1 MKQEKQPDLCKLIPN
16 KPALKISVE
25 TPNST
30 SALPINPS
38 FPKSHPSKKTTEKII
53 QITPKYHNNCEE
65 ITKFVGVAQAKL
77 KMQISIN
84 DLKTSLETRILNLQI
99 QQDENDRLQFK
110 YQEVETAI
118 VRQRCENVKIKKD
131 IDVYTN
137 KIYQDDLEVQQLD
150 TFEEILESRNWESPA
165 NNIRKH
171 ETTAE
176 DELISGGNEC
186 SKSLHP
192 DSVKRSKMPSSSA
205 RNDRFSHSSKAFQRE
220 HTSHKQR
227 NPKQAGDVRGRI
239 SHHDSHQ
246 VILNLNQEI
255 KKLEEPDQIV
265 LKLQES
271 IEFFQFKVVEKV
283 LEQKRQNLSSFKS
296 NPQQQEAKSLTRN
309 FDFESIRE
317 TGANDGKT
325 INQPLVGTKL
335 NPGFDTHRPSIRR
348 MFGNHTGPQN
358 RKSYHRISGLE
369 LEEHLDVYKN
379 TTRKDR
385 PNFSS
390 FGFAESR
397 PSVSVH
403 KNFTKKDVPVKV
415 SERQSQFK
423 PRSDLTFVCNKA
435 QTLTTKILSSDRN
448 FPYPRIETPF
458 DETCINLYKNVPED
472 KKPLCY
478 KQFQKIELKSNKKAF
493 ETSASNVRKIHPYE
507 EKMAEK
513 SFKFQ
518 KNSILISKKFKE
530 FKVNSSRG
538 IVESLKQKL
547 TRKTDR
553 KSIGEVD
560 FSIQQIRNLI
570 KQTSLGTGV
579 YNLLKHQTYVK
590 SSSLDK

>member
-1 MKQEKQPDLCKLIPN
+1 MEQEKQTDLCKLIPN
-16 KPALKISVE
+16 KPGLKISVE

-30 SALPINPS
+30 STLPINPS
-38 FPKSHPSKKTTEKII
+38 FPKSHPSKKTTKKII

-65 ITKFVGVAQAKL
+65 ITKFLGMARAKL

-84 DLKTSLETRILNLQI
+84 DLKMSLETRILNLQI
-99 QQDENDRLQFK
+99 QQDENDQMQLK
-110 YQEVETAI
+110 YEEVETAI
-118 VRQRCENVKIKKD
+118 VRQRRENVKIKKD

-150 TFEEILESRNWESPA
+150 TFEEILESRNWESPV
-165 NNIRKH
+165 NNISKH
-171 ETTAE
+171 ETTTE
-176 DELISGGNEC
+176 DKLISGGNEC

-205 RNDRFSHSSKAFQRE
+205 RNDPFSHSSKAFQRE

-227 NPKQAGDVRGRI
+227 NPKQAGDVRVRI
-239 SHHDSHQ
+239 SPHDSHQ

-296 NPQQQEAKSLTRN
+296 NPQQQAKSLTRN

-317 TGANDGKT
+317 TSANDGKT
-325 INQPLVGTKL
+325 INRPLVEVKS
-335 NPGFDTHRPSIRR
+335 NPRFDTHRHSIRR

-369 LEEHLDVYKN
+369 LDEHLDVYKN

-385 PNFSS
+385 PNFCS

-397 PSVSVH
+397 PSGSVH

-423 PRSDLTFVCNKA
+423 PRSDLPFLGNKT
-435 QTLTTKILSSDRN
+435 QPLTTKRLSSDRN
-448 FPYPRIETPF
+448 IPYPRIETPF
-458 DETCINLYKNVPED
+458 DETCINLYKNVTED
-472 KKPLCY
+472 KKLFCY
-478 KQFQKIELKSNKKAF
+478 KKSQKIELKSNKKAF
-493 ETSASNVRKIHPYE
+493 ETSASNIRKIHPYE

-570 KQTSLGTGV
+570 KQTSLGTEV
-579 YNLLKHQTYVK
+579 YNLLKHQTHVK